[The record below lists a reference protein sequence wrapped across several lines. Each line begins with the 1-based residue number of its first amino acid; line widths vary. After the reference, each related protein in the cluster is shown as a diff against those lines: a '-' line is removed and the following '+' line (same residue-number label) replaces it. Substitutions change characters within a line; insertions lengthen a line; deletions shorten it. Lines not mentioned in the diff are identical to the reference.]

1 MVNNIYFINLLFSRC
16 HDVLYSLSCDY
27 SKDGSWSF
35 DGDGLENVLSDDG
48 TTLQEEILCPYEFD
62 LVTNL
67 SPKNSVAKLICDK
80 EPSINDGKINLTYQ
94 FLF

>member
-1 MVNNIYFINLLFSRC
+1 MINLIFINLPFSRC

-27 SKDGSWSF
+27 SKDGSWIF
-35 DGDGLENVLSDDG
+35 DGDDELENVLSDDG
-48 TTLQEEILCPYEFD
+48 ITLQEEILCPYEFD

-80 EPSINDGKINLTYQ
+80 EPSVNDGKINLTYQ